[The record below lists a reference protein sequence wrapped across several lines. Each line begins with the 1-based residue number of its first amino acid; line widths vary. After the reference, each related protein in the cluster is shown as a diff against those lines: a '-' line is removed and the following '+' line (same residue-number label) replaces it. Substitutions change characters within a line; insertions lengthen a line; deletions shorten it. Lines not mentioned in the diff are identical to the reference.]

1 MAATTTTITSLAS
14 LASLAR
20 RHLALLVVLA
30 IGVAVRTAGSGPLP
44 SSTPETQP
52 IGYDL
57 LLVTPGLGWTDN
69 PQTLVLVQQLAAL
82 AGALACYALLARCG
96 VSTWLAAAATLPV
109 LLAPAA
115 LAGERL
121 PVPDPVF
128 AAVTAVALL
137 VLCWRS
143 RWPVPAAILGG
154 ALLGVAVTLRGVHEP
169 LLLLAA
175 VVFALAAGAW
185 SGRALWAGAAVLGF
199 AIPVVPLLTWAH
211 NETGRYAVASSADAG
226 HRALDAS
233 PSVLLFAGLALA
245 AVVGLLAAA
254 GARRAAASPA
264 RLTCLALVLVPG
276 VVLVDG
282 LGAGAPSAVDL
293 LPALALW
300 PAAAALGLTA
310 LLRGR
315 RGQAASLPQIDDVD
329 RAALA
334 AFRERYGD
342 PVLAPVVI
350 VIAAYDE
357 AAGIGPVLA
366 ALPRTACGLDVDVLV
381 VDDASTD
388 GTAAAAALDPR
399 ARVVACPVNRGQGA
413 ALRLGYRVARDHGA
427 TYIVTTDADGQ
438 YDPEEIPD
446 LLAPVVAGTRRLRHR
461 VAPARTPPLARPP
474 ATQRRLRVRL
484 GGQRAD
490 WSAGHRH
497 LVRDARDARRG
508 DGGRHPEPAAV
519 PEQRAA
525 DRRALARLPGR
536 RGARHHAPAGQ
547 REHEEGPQH
556 RLRLAIRPRGGR
568 HLVARGLPPPVA
580 GPAADRRQVPVQSDP
595 GTMAAASTD

>member
-1 MAATTTTITSLAS
+1 M
-14 LASLAR
+14 
-20 RHLALLVVLA
+20 V
-30 IGVAVRTAGSGPLP
+30 VRTAGSGPLP

-57 LLVTPGLGWTDN
+57 LLVTPGLGWADN

-121 PVPDPVF
+121 PVPDAVF
-128 AAVTAVALL
+128 AAVTATALL

-154 ALLGVAVTLRGVHEP
+154 GLLGVSVTLRGVHEP
-169 LLLLAA
+169 LLLLAV

-226 HRALDAS
+226 HQALDAS
-233 PSVLLFAGLALA
+233 PSGWLIAGLALA

-264 RLTCLALVLVPG
+264 RLTCLVLVLVPA

-315 RGQAASLPQIDDVD
+315 RGQAASRPQVDDVD
-329 RAALA
+329 RASLA

-357 AAGIGPVLA
+357 AAGIGHVLA
-366 ALPRTACGLDVDVLV
+366 ALPSTACGLDVDVLV

-399 ARVVACPVNRGQGA
+399 VRVVACPVNRGQGA

-427 TYIVTTDADGQ
+427 RYIVTTDADGQ

-446 LLAPVVAGTRRLRHR
+446 LLAPVVAGTADFVTGSRRLGRHHSRDHLRRSGVYAFAWAVNALTGLRVTDTSFGMRAMRAEVTAAVTLNQPQYQSSELLIGVHSHGFR
-461 VAPARTPPLARPP
+461 VA
-474 ATQRRLRVRL
+474 
-484 GGQRAD
+484 
-490 WSAGHRH
+490 
-497 LVRDARDARRG
+497 
-508 DGGRHPEPAAV
+508 EV
-519 PEQRAA
+519 P
-525 DRRALARLPGR
+525 GTM
-536 RGARHHAPAGQ
+536 H
-547 REHEEGPQH
+547 
-556 RLRLAIRPRGGR
+556 PRGSGSTKKGHNIVYGWR
-568 HLVARGLPPPVA
+568 YARVVIGTWWREGCPRPVA
-580 GPAADRRQVPVQSDP
+580 GPAADRARFRFSPIPARWQRPSP
-595 GTMAAASTD
+595 TDRTAG